1 MNLQDVQFTVC
12 FLTVRKVLQSVA
24 KHAVLYTP
32 SPPSIG
38 ESGSMIE
45 QASSSIDGPNMTIV
59 NINQAGRH
67 KKRPVLQDREGLHA
81 LEGPRGAAGVF

>member
-1 MNLQDVQFTVC
+1 MYSMFSYSTKGPTKRSKTCCTVYS
-12 FLTVRKVLQSVA
+12 L
-24 KHAVLYTP
+24 
-32 SPPSIG
+32 PPSIG

-59 NINQAGRH
+59 NINQAARH